1 MHMRARR
8 LVAPAAVALLGVL
21 ALAIDGLRTMAFTD
35 YEIEAEPALLALRHG
50 DALGFLHH
58 LPPYGGSL
66 VLRAPFALLPAAWQG
81 GDLALFRTMAV
92 PCLLAAAALAVVLFA
107 RARALGAG
115 QGAAWL
121 ALVVV
126 AFNPLTLRALEIGH
140 PEELLGGALCVA
152 AALAAGARRPLLAG
166 VLVGLAVAN
175 KPWAVVA
182 VLPVLL
188 VLPAGRRQALAAAA
202 GTAALVLGPMLLLS
216 DAAAS
221 GTVAVAHVG
230 GAIFNPW
237 QVWWFLGEHGPLV
250 MGTQGEHVGYRTPPV
265 WATQLSHP
273 LAVLVPIA
281 LCLAVA
287 RRRRALS
294 AAEGLALLALCLHLR
309 CLFDTWNTSYY
320 AVPALMALAAWE
332 IHRRRP
338 PLVTLAVT
346 LTAWVTF
353 ELLPRAVGPDGQSI
367 GYMAWSVPL
376 AGALAVSLLWPTAW
390 IRITA
395 RFTEVVRRQLPT
407 LAAVKR

>member
-1 MHMRARR
+1 MHLRAQR

-50 DALGFLHH
+50 DPVGFLHH

-66 VLRAPFALLPAAWQG
+66 ILRAPFALLPAAWHG
-81 GDLALFRTMAV
+81 GDLALYRAMAV
-92 PCLLAAAALAVVLFA
+92 PCLLAAAVLAVVLFA
-107 RARALGAG
+107 RARAFGAG
-115 QGAAWL
+115 RGAAWL

-126 AFNPLTLRALEIGH
+126 AFNPLALRALEIGH

-152 AALAAGARRPLLAG
+152 AALAAGGRRPLLAG
-166 VLVGLAVAN
+166 VLVGLAIAN

-182 VLPVLL
+182 VLPMLL
-188 VLPAGRRQALAAAA
+188 VLPAGRRHALAAAA

-216 DAAAS
+216 DAAAT

-230 GAIFNPW
+230 GAIFHPW
-237 QVWWFLGEHGPLV
+237 QVWWFLGEHGHVV
-250 MGTQGEHVGYRTPPV
+250 MGTQAEHVDYRTPPV

-294 AAEGLALLALCLHLR
+294 LAEGLVLLALCLHLR

-332 IHRRRP
+332 VHRRRP

-367 GYMAWSVPL
+367 GYTAWSVPL

-390 IRITA
+390 GRVSA
-395 RFTEVVRRQLPT
+395 RFTEAAHRQLPT
-407 LAAVKR
+407 LAPVKR